1 MVPPVSLVTG
11 VVLGLG
17 SVLGFSVAYVALRHR
32 DHPADRPLA
41 GIAALPAMA
50 GVCYTVLVAVPD
62 SMATRPLLAVGSA
75 LTIFS
80 VGYFLLFT
88 LAYTGRN
95 DWLTPRRSRSILG
108 VFGVLAMVGALDLL
122 TMQVTVETVN
132 GLTYPLIPNRT
143 DGPVFLLLFTSSYAS
158 IFVGLGLLLRFLI
171 APRNMYRKQTA
182 FIATAIGITVA
193 GGVVFEAGVQF
204 HPGLNFVSVLY
215 TVEALL
221 IALALFRYEFL
232 TVEPLAPDVVLEQI
246 NDPVV
251 VLDESDAIIDLNPAA
266 QRLVDVS
273 DPVGT
278 PVHDLLPGLL
288 GAAASGDEYAP
299 PDSEAG
305 SGGTLEMYD
314 LNAAPISDQYD
325 RDRGTVVVLRDV
337 SLQKRRERTLEHLQ
351 VVGQR
356 LLGAETETE
365 VLEIAVTAAHE
376 LLDYP
381 YSGAM
386 LYDEDTDA
394 LRPAS
399 CADPLAAAF
408 EDAPV
413 DGEMVVQPGSS
424 DIWKVF
430 ESGEPMLGD
439 PIDISDRVG
448 FQAEIGGS
456 LLYPLG
462 DHGVLGISAGPDHER
477 FTDDDRRFADILAS
491 TTENALDR
499 VEKERELRENREL
512 LATRAEQIEFFNSV
526 LRHDLLNGMQ
536 VVQAHVDILAE
547 RVDEDVADHVQVID
561 GWTEDIVTLTQNVR
575 AVTGAVGGDDAV
587 TLTPVDLGS
596 TLSERVAKVRDSHET
611 VSIDVAVGLD
621 RLPVVLADDFLGQ
634 VFENLLGN
642 AIEHSDQEHTE
653 VVVGAA
659 VDGDTVTVWIADNG
673 PGIDDDIA
681 DAVFEQSVTSD
692 DSGSVGF
699 GLYFVRLMIDRYG
712 GDIWFKHRS
721 EWVPPSG
728 RVDHDGSRGAVAV
741 VELPVPSES
750 GWEASVGRTVIDD

>member
-1 MVPPVSLVTG
+1 MVFPVSLVTG
-11 VVLGLG
+11 LMLGLG
-17 SVLGFSVAYVALRHR
+17 SALGFSVAYVALRHR
-32 DHPADRPLA
+32 DHPAARPLA

-50 GVCYTVLVAVPD
+50 GMCYTVLVAVPD

-95 DWLTPRRSRSILG
+95 DWLTPGRSRSILG
-108 VFGVLAMVGALDLL
+108 VFGVLAVVAALDAL

-132 GLTYPLIPNRT
+132 GLTYPLVPHRT
-143 DGPVFLLLFTSSYAS
+143 DGPVFLLLLASSYAS

-171 APRNMYRKQTA
+171 APRNVYRKQTA
-182 FIATAIGITVA
+182 FITTAIGITVT
-193 GGVVFEAGVQF
+193 GGVVFEAGVKF

-251 VLDESDAIIDLNPAA
+251 VLDESDAIIDSNPAA

-288 GAAASGDEYAP
+288 RATASGDEYAP
-299 PDSEAG
+299 PDSEAE

-325 RDRGTVVVLRDV
+325 RDRGTVIVLRDV

-351 VVGQR
+351 SVGQR

-365 VLEIAVTAAHE
+365 VLDIAVTAAHE

-394 LRPAS
+394 LRLAS
-399 CADPLAAAF
+399 YADPLAAAL

-413 DGEMVVQPGSS
+413 DSGTAVQPGSS
-424 DIWKVF
+424 DVWRVF

-439 PIDISDRVG
+439 PIDVPDQAG

-462 DHGVLGISAGPDHER
+462 DHGVLGISAGPDHEG
-477 FTDDDRRFADILAS
+477 FSDDDRRFADILAS

-575 AVTGAVGGDDAV
+575 AVTGAVGDDDAV
-587 TLTPVDLGS
+587 ALAPVDLGA
-596 TLSERVAKVRDSHET
+596 TLSERVSKVRDSHDA
-611 VSIDVAVGLD
+611 VSIEVGPGLD
-621 RLPVVLADDFLGQ
+621 ALPVVMADDFLGQ

-642 AIEHSDQEHTE
+642 AIEHSDREHTE
-653 VVVGAA
+653 VVVCAA
-659 VDGDTVTVWIADNG
+659 ADDETVTVWIADNG
-673 PGIDDDIA
+673 PGIDDDVA
-681 DAVFEQSVTSD
+681 DKVFEQSVTSD

-699 GLYFVRLMIDRYG
+699 GLYFARLMIDRYG
-712 GDIWFKHRS
+712 GDIWFEDRS
-721 EWVPPSG
+721 KWVPPSG
-728 RVDHDGSRGAVAV
+728 RIDRDATRGAVAV
-741 VELPVPSES
+741 VELPIRREAD
-750 GWEASVGRTVIDD
+750 ERASVGRSGMDD